1 MTRRSTAL
9 AALALSAVLGV
20 GLKSADAYW
29 PDYLYP
35 YAPLCRWNV
44 YSPDSVPYFISHPPV
59 YYGYSML
66 RPVDPWYPFRPA
78 PVVVYEAATAPPQP
92 KMVINPFVTRP
103 AGKPEPG
110 KLNKAV
116 RIKNPYVP

>member
-1 MTRRSTAL
+1 MIRRSTAL
-9 AALALSAVLGV
+9 AALALAVALGS

-35 YAPLCRWNV
+35 YAPLCQWNV
-44 YSPDSVPYFISHPPV
+44 YSPDYVPYFISHPPV

-78 PVVVYEAATAPPQP
+78 PVVVYEAPRPAPKP
-92 KMVINPFVTRP
+92 KMIINPFVERP
-103 AGKPEPG
+103 AAKPGPG
-110 KLNKAV
+110 KLSKAA
-116 RIKNPYVP
+116 RIKNPFVQ